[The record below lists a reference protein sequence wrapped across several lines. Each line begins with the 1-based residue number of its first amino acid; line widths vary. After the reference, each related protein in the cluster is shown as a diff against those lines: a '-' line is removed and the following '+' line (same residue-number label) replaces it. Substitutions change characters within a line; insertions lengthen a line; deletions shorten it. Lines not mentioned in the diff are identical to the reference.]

1 MTLGGTV
8 PEALMTVVAAATV
21 FTVMF
26 AIGLGIVPREFRWVL
41 QHSGLVARGLF
52 SVLIAVPVVALAV
65 ARAFDLARPVEI
77 GIVLMAIS
85 PGAPVALRRSI
96 DAGGHHAFAPA
107 LQILVAV
114 LAVVSMP
121 LSISL
126 LNEMYAGHATIEPG
140 QLARQVFTAQL
151 LPLGLGILIRY
162 AWPAGAAWLE
172 PRLAR
177 LATALLLLLAVL
189 AVIDIWQVV
198 VNAGPR
204 IALAI
209 ATVTA
214 LALAVGHLL
223 GGPDPATRTAV
234 AISSAIRNPGLALVV
249 ATLNAAPPEVIATV
263 LAYLIV
269 SASTLIPY
277 VVWRRRSAP
286 QPVDGG

>member
-21 FTVMF
+21 FSVMF

-96 DAGGHHAFAPA
+96 DAGGHHSFAPA

-277 VVWRRRSAP
+277 VVWRRTSAP
-286 QPVDGG
+286 QPIDGG

>member
-21 FTVMF
+21 FSVMF

-65 ARAFDLARPVEI
+65 ARAFDLSRPVEI

-96 DAGGHHAFAPA
+96 DAGGHHAFAPT

-126 LNEMYAGHATIEPG
+126 LNEVYAGHATIEPG

>member
-21 FTVMF
+21 FSVMF
-26 AIGLGIVPREFRWVL
+26 VIGLGIVPREFRWVW
-41 QHSGLVARGLF
+41 QHSGLVAKGLF
-52 SVLIAVPVVALAV
+52 SVLIAVPALALVV

-77 GIVLMAIS
+77 GILLMAIS

-96 DAGGHHAFAPA
+96 GAGGHHSFAPA

-121 LSISL
+121 VWIAL
-126 LNEMYAGHATIEPG
+126 LNQVYAGHATIDPT

-162 AWPAGAAWLE
+162 RRPTAAAWLE
-172 PRLAR
+172 SKLAR
-177 LATALLLLLAVL
+177 IATGLLLLLAVL
-189 AVIDIWQVV
+189 AVIDIGQVV

-204 IALAI
+204 IVLAI

-234 AISSAIRNPGLALVV
+234 AISSAIRNPGLALLV
-249 ATLNAAPPEVIATV
+249 ATLNAAPPEITATV

-269 SASTLIPY
+269 SAVAVIPY
-277 VVWRRRSAP
+277 VAWRRRRP
-286 QPVDGG
+286 DPVERE

>member
-8 PEALMTVVAAATV
+8 PETLMTVVAAATV
-21 FTVMF
+21 FSVMF

-96 DAGGHHAFAPA
+96 DAGGHHSFAPA

-286 QPVDGG
+286 QPVDGE

>member
-21 FTVMF
+21 FSVMF
-26 AIGLGIVPREFRWVL
+26 VIGLGIVPREFRWVW
-41 QHSGLVARGLF
+41 QHSGLVAKGLF
-52 SVLIAVPVVALAV
+52 SVLIAVPALALVV

-77 GIVLMAIS
+77 GILLMAIS

-96 DAGGHHAFAPA
+96 GAGGHHSFAPA

-121 LSISL
+121 VWIAL
-126 LNEMYAGHATIEPG
+126 LNEVYAGHATIDPT

-162 AWPAGAAWLE
+162 RRPTAAAWLE
-172 PRLAR
+172 SKLAR
-177 LATALLLLLAVL
+177 IATGLLLLLAVL
-189 AVIDIWQVV
+189 AVIDIGQVV

-204 IALAI
+204 IVLAI

-234 AISSAIRNPGLALVV
+234 AISSAIRNPGLALLV
-249 ATLNAAPPEVIATV
+249 ATLNAAPPEITATV

-269 SASTLIPY
+269 SAVAVIPY
-277 VVWRRRSAP
+277 VAWRRRRP
-286 QPVDGG
+286 DPVERE

>member
-1 MTLGGTV
+1 
-8 PEALMTVVAAATV
+8 
-21 FTVMF
+21 MF
-26 AIGLGIVPREFRWVL
+26 
-41 QHSGLVARGLF
+41 
-52 SVLIAVPVVALAV
+52 
-65 ARAFDLARPVEI
+65 
-77 GIVLMAIS
+77 
-85 PGAPVALRRSI
+85 
-96 DAGGHHAFAPA
+96 PA
-107 LQILVAV
+107 Q
-114 LAVVSMP
+114 P
-121 LSISL
+121 
-126 LNEMYAGHATIEPG
+126 
-140 QLARQVFTAQL
+140 
-151 LPLGLGILIRY
+151 LPLGLGPLTRS
-162 AWPAGAAWLE
+162 ARPAGAARLE

-277 VVWRRRSAP
+277 VVWRRRSTP
-286 QPVDGG
+286 QPIDGE

>member
-21 FTVMF
+21 FSVMF

-96 DAGGHHAFAPA
+96 DAGGHHSFAPA

-126 LNEMYAGHATIEPG
+126 LNEVYAGHATIEPG

-151 LPLGLGILIRY
+151 LPLGLGILTRY
-162 AWPAGAAWLE
+162 ARPARAAWLE

>member
-21 FTVMF
+21 FSVMF
-26 AIGLGIVPREFRWVL
+26 VIGLGIVPREFRWVW
-41 QHSGLVARGLF
+41 QHSGLVAKGLF
-52 SVLIAVPVVALAV
+52 SVLIAVPALALVVAC
-65 ARAFDLARPVEI
+65 AFDLARPVEI
-77 GIVLMAIS
+77 GILLMAIS

-96 DAGGHHAFAPA
+96 GAGGHHAFAPA

-121 LSISL
+121 VWIAL
-126 LNEMYAGHATIEPG
+126 LNEVYAGHATIDPT

-162 AWPAGAAWLE
+162 RRPTAAAWLE
-172 PRLAR
+172 SKLAR
-177 LATALLLLLAVL
+177 IATGLLLLLAVL
-189 AVIDIWQVV
+189 AVIDIGQVV

-204 IALAI
+204 IVLAI

-234 AISSAIRNPGLALVV
+234 AISSAIRNPGLALLV
-249 ATLNAAPPEVIATV
+249 ATLNAAPPEITATV

-269 SASTLIPY
+269 SAVAVIPY
-277 VVWRRRSAP
+277 VAWRRRRP
-286 QPVDGG
+286 DPVERE

>member
-21 FTVMF
+21 FSVMF

-41 QHSGLVARGLF
+41 QRSGLVAKSLF

-65 ARAFDLARPVEI
+65 ARAFDLSRPVEI

-96 DAGGHHAFAPA
+96 DAGGHHSFAPA

-286 QPVDGG
+286 QPVDGE